1 MSYLLDTCVWLWL
14 VSEPERIGKD
24 LRALLADETTPVF
37 FSAASAWEIAIKAG
51 LGRLELPKPP
61 AEFIA
66 ERLVRDTIRA
76 LPVEVAHAAHVA
88 TLPMHHRDPFD
99 RLLVAQAQI
108 EDLTL
113 VSADRQLHPYNVK
126 LILVAS

>member
-37 FSAASAWEIAIKAG
+37 FSAASAWEIAIKAA

-88 TLPMHHRDPFD
+88 TLPMLHRDPFD
-99 RLLVAQAQI
+99 RM
-108 EDLTL
+108 L
-113 VSADRQLHPYNVK
+113 VSQALCED
-126 LILVAS
+126 ISLVSRERVFDAYGVRRLWD